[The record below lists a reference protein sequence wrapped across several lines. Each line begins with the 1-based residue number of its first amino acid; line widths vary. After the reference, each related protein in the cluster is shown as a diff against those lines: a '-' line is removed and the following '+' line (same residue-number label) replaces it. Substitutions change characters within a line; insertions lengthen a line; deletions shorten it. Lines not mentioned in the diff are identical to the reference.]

1 MEHEQHAEEAK
12 AQNEQA
18 QAEKAEKEIT
28 AQEKKVKTMF
38 FSIYKVLSWSL
49 LSWSNGFLSLFTFNN
64 SNAMESS
71 L

>member
-38 FSIYKVLSWSL
+38 FFSFLVDGL
-49 LSWSNGFLSLFTFNN
+49 LVVVHF
-64 SNAMESS
+64 
-71 L
+71 